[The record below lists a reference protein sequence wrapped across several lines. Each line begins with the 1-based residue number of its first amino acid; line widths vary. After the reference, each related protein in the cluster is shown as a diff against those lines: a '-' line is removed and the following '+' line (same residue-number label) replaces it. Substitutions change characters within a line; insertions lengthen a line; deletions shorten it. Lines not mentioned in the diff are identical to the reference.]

1 MNFIK
6 IIDKIAVV
14 APHEQDTQGLFL
26 PAELDGPGHLVGIL
40 IQRAVK
46 CRKTNTPFINLH
58 ARILV
63 ENWDKV
69 SLIGT
74 FVPPLLYPFAM
85 NLMHFLWAS
94 ILFIFL
100 FNVLF
105 CGIDKIALVKNGGG
119 LKNEGIRS
127 LLISLLVSVIA
138 STLIWFI
145 FGYVFRITLP

>member
-1 MNFIK
+1 MK
-6 IIDKIAVV
+6 INYSWGTAHWIVPPIIMGVLAV
-14 APHEQDTQGLFL
+14 LF
-26 PAELDGPGHLVGIL
+26 VGIL

-69 SLIGT
+69 RLIGT
-74 FVPPLLYPFAM
+74 FVLLLLYPFAM

-119 LKNEGIRS
+119 LQNEGIRS